1 MPPPQSN
8 RMAGLT
14 LIALCGLKPDDPWR
28 EASRS
33 RRTVT
38 KGIMD
43 HVRDHFGYEYAPNTR
58 ETFRRQVLHQFVL
71 GGIAEHNAFEPD
83 LPTNS
88 PRSHYATSE
97 AALLVVRSFG
107 TADWESN
114 VARFRRD
121 LPAWIARY
129 EHERLRIAVP
139 IQLPDGQELKLSPGR
154 HNEVQKAV
162 IEEFV
167 PRFAAGADLLY
178 VGDTAK
184 KGLYFDE
191 KRLADIGLSLTEH
204 DKLPDIVLHDTRRDW
219 LFLVEAVTSHG
230 PVDPKRLAELEV
242 LLESCRAKPVYV
254 SAFPDFNEFR
264 KHMKS
269 IAWETEV
276 WLAEVPD
283 HLIHS
288 DGDKFLGP
296 LS

>member
-1 MPPPQSN
+1 MPSVEEARRILRALGMPPAQSN
-8 RMAGLT
+8 QMAGLT
-14 LIALCGLKPDDPWR
+14 LIALCGLKPDEPWR

-184 KGLYFDE
+184 WARTALWSPAGPPA
-191 KRLADIGLSLTEH
+191 RIAHQATAQ
-204 DKLPDIVLHDTRRDW
+204 
-219 LFLVEAVTSHG
+219 LFPHQRTSG
-230 PVDPKRLAELEV
+230 
-242 LLESCRAKPVYV
+242 
-254 SAFPDFNEFR
+254 SAR
-264 KHMKS
+264 
-269 IAWETEV
+269 
-276 WLAEVPD
+276 
-283 HLIHS
+283 
-288 DGDKFLGP
+288 
-296 LS
+296 